1 MENKLFTCA
10 EAKEIDLV
18 DYLFSLGFKP
28 TKIRNND
35 YWYLSPLRDETEAS
49 FKVNRRLNIWY
60 DFGIGKG
67 GNLIDF
73 GTLYYK
79 CSISALLEKLKQNSL
94 SFHPQ
99 QSLITNNSDSFLK
112 RSLKSAIDCEIT
124 ADEKKIKIVSVKTIS
139 NPSLCRYLHERRIP
153 LDIVNL
159 YCKEVLFEMN
169 DKNYYAVGFKNNSR
183 GYELRNQFFKGSS
196 SPKDVTLIDN
206 GEAKEVAVFEGFFSF
221 LSYQSINKNQEQSL
235 ANLPV
240 RQIGFLILNSLTFFE
255 KSKPLL
261 ENHACIHL
269 FLDRDK
275 AGLKQTKEALK
286 MSHHYKDESTV
297 YKGYKDMNDWLTGK
311 RMVKEQRL
319 HHRRGL

>member
-139 NPSLCRYLHERRIP
+139 NPSLCR
-153 LDIVNL
+153 
-159 YCKEVLFEMN
+159 
-169 DKNYYAVGFKNNSR
+169 
-183 GYELRNQFFKGSS
+183 
-196 SPKDVTLIDN
+196 
-206 GEAKEVAVFEGFFSF
+206 
-221 LSYQSINKNQEQSL
+221 
-235 ANLPV
+235 
-240 RQIGFLILNSLTFFE
+240 
-255 KSKPLL
+255 
-261 ENHACIHL
+261 
-269 FLDRDK
+269 
-275 AGLKQTKEALK
+275 
-286 MSHHYKDESTV
+286 
-297 YKGYKDMNDWLTGK
+297 
-311 RMVKEQRL
+311 
-319 HHRRGL
+319 